1 MLINKT
7 MKTLLAIFFIF
18 FSVNVH
24 ANKTINEEQGLIELL
39 ELGFD
44 IVDVVQSSSGF
55 VVYILQRNEEIVHCE
70 YTAAGKY
77 KACWQVERNK

>member
-18 FSVNVH
+18 FSVNVL
-24 ANKTINEEQGLIELL
+24 ANKTINEGQGLIELL

-70 YTAAGKY
+70 YTAAGLY